1 MTVLFYFIRRKN
13 ITLTGWTAWKSSET
27 TKKVHLE
34 KQLNNPNL
42 QKDAHSGLKSGQ
54 KENGIIRFIYLES

>member
-1 MTVLFYFIRRKN
+1 
-13 ITLTGWTAWKSSET
+13 LTGWTAWKSSET